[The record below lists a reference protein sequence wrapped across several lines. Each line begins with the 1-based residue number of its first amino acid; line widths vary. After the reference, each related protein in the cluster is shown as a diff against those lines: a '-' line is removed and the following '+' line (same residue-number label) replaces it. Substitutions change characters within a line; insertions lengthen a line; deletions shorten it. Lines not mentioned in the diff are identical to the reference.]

1 MITLHPVKPEEKEI
15 LWNYLQ
21 KYLYELSGIYG
32 LELDDNGNFP
42 YPYFE
47 PYFSEEKRRAFFF
60 KEDGKIIG
68 FTMINTYS
76 VTETPADH
84 SIAEFSVLPSY
95 RKKKVATRMMDLLLE
110 QYPGQW
116 QIKYSANNHPAKK
129 LWTGI
134 GARFGAKPI
143 SYGEH
148 EEVIEFIR

>member
-1 MITLHPVKPEEKEI
+1 MLEKMKELIAEQLNADADSITLET
-15 LWNYLQ
+15 
-21 KYLYELSGIYG
+21 
-32 LELDDNGNFP
+32 
-42 YPYFE
+42 
-47 PYFSEEKRRAFFF
+47 RF